1 MTRRSLLIAAMTSIA
16 ITVARSGHE
25 LPVYP
30 SYYPHEIEIT
40 TVASER
46 AADLLRD
53 GKMHAYVGGTP
64 RFAGAIPETITA
76 VESRG
81 SFVIVRVNPASPLA
95 KDEASICALTRAVIR
110 EIGGKAGELILHP
123 YPVTPFHGDFLNH
136 VDLAAAAKARL
147 LGSPT
152 DATGAIVGELKVR
165 TVGALARSLVR
176 AEWQAGESDWD
187 VAINEV
193 SADDL
198 VASASVALNGWLGP
212 RWVRTGWF
220 AAYRLLVDAIVD
232 PARLRRIESDVA
244 RLRAGDYE
252 GSVERINLERD
263 LVGALVGGCR
273 KTVAGYTVKRE
284 YFNSE
289 FSAGIENIAYDAHEG
304 FNSPMFI
311 RTVKLKDFPWNGW
324 LALGVDGRAQAA
336 WNPIAGFT
344 DPFGRLM
351 WFALGD
357 PAAVPSPYD
366 ENWVFNRISDVDSKQ
381 RR

>member
-30 SYYPHEIEIT
+30 SYYPHEIEIA
-40 TVASER
+40 TVVSER

-53 GKMHAYVGGTP
+53 GRMHAYVGGTP
-64 RFAGAIPETITA
+64 RFAGAIPETVSA
-76 VESRG
+76 VESHG

-95 KDEASICALTRAVIR
+95 KDEASICALSRAVIR

-123 YPVTPFHGDFLNH
+123 YPVTPFHGDFLN
-136 VDLAAAAKARL
+136 L
-147 LGSPT
+147 
-152 DATGAIVGELKVR
+152 
-165 TVGALARSLVR
+165 
-176 AEWQAGESDWD
+176 
-187 VAINEV
+187 
-193 SADDL
+193 
-198 VASASVALNGWLGP
+198 
-212 RWVRTGWF
+212 
-220 AAYRLLVDAIVD
+220 VD
-232 PARLRRIESDVA
+232 PARRRRIESDVE
-244 RLRAGDYE
+244 RLRAGDHA

-311 RTVKLKDFPWNGW
+311 RTVKLKDF
-324 LALGVDGRAQAA
+324 
-336 WNPIAGFT
+336 
-344 DPFGRLM
+344 
-351 WFALGD
+351 
-357 PAAVPSPYD
+357 
-366 ENWVFNRISDVDSKQ
+366 
-381 RR
+381 

>member
-30 SYYPHEIEIT
+30 SYYPHEIEIA

-53 GKMHAYVGGTP
+53 GRMHAYVGGTP

-76 VESRG
+76 VESHG
-81 SFVIVRVNPASPLA
+81 SFVIVRVNPASPRA

-110 EIGGKAGELILHP
+110 EIGGRAGELILHP

-152 DATGAIVGELKVR
+152 DATGVIVGELKVR

-198 VASASVALNGWLGP
+198 VASCAAASHRIRCRAPAGP
-212 RWVRTGWF
+212 R
-220 AAYRLLVDAIVD
+220 L
-232 PARLRRIESDVA
+232 
-244 RLRAGDYE
+244 
-252 GSVERINLERD
+252 
-263 LVGALVGGCR
+263 
-273 KTVAGYTVKRE
+273 
-284 YFNSE
+284 
-289 FSAGIENIAYDAHEG
+289 
-304 FNSPMFI
+304 
-311 RTVKLKDFPWNGW
+311 
-324 LALGVDGRAQAA
+324 
-336 WNPIAGFT
+336 
-344 DPFGRLM
+344 
-351 WFALGD
+351 
-357 PAAVPSPYD
+357 
-366 ENWVFNRISDVDSKQ
+366 
-381 RR
+381 